1 MNENTPAIYGEQ
13 VAGRAA
19 TVRKVLSALASNV
32 TEATFDIAE
41 LLAEAKSTGYF
52 RAWGYETLAEYA
64 QKELHIRQRK
74 SQYLVRIVQ
83 VCKHLGVDRQHYEPV
98 GVTKLREITR
108 LNPEDFFYNPT
119 TSTNEPMRDHMV
131 QLLADAPDMT
141 ADAVEE
147 RVKELL
153 GQTGEDEMVWMPAY
167 PVKRAVRDKI
177 ILVAQELAR
186 RLLGSAGKD
195 EEGMAL
201 EYSTGAVEEV
211 VHADFIVGNQDA
223 PIQSQ
228 ENTNGSADD
237 APDTPALQFPPA

>member
-13 VAGRAA
+13 IAGRAA
-19 TVRKVLSALASNV
+19 TVRKVLSALAGNV

-41 LLAEAKSTGYF
+41 LLTEAKSTGYF

-64 QKELHIRQRK
+64 QKELNIRQRK

-83 VCKHLGVDRQHYEPV
+83 VCKHLGVDRKHYEPI

-108 LNPEDFFYNPT
+108 LNPDDFYFNPT
-119 TSTNEPMRDHMV
+119 TKTNEKMAEHIV

-141 ADAVEE
+141 ADKVEE

-153 GQTGEDEMVWMPAY
+153 GQTGDDEMVWIPAF

-186 RLLGSAGKD
+186 RLLGSAGRD
-195 EEGMAL
+195 QEGMAV
-201 EYSTGAVEEV
+201 EYSTGATMEV
-211 VHADFIVGNQDA
+211 ICADFIVGNQDI
-223 PIQSQ
+223 PIQTE
-228 ENTNGSADD
+228 ENVNDKPD
-237 APDTPALQFPPA
+237 ASTSPATS